1 MNADGT
7 GVVSTGVGGYPS
19 SWIRE
24 IGPGVDLERAGLS
37 GANLVGVDLSG
48 ANLSGAGLTAATLT
62 GADLSGA
69 NFTYAHLVFAG
80 LLGAN
85 LDGANLTG
93 ARLDSA
99 TLVGARLVEANL
111 IGADLVG
118 TYANEETVW
127 PDDFDPE
134 TAGVKFGS
142 SSSRTLSSTSE
153 TTITE
158 EQTKVLVWDSGRGVT
173 VQLSKCSTATG
184 WTEAL
189 PRR

>member
-1 MNADGT
+1 MEVNGYEIRPGAD
-7 GVVSTGVGGYPS
+7 
-19 SWIRE
+19 
-24 IGPGVDLERAGLS
+24 LK
-37 GANLVGVDLSG
+37 GANLQGLNCEG
-48 ANLSGAGLTAATLT
+48 ATFRE
-62 GADLSGA
+62 A
-69 NFTYAHLVFAG
+69 NLVFAG

-93 ARLDSA
+93 AGLNSA
-99 TLVGARLVEANL
+99 TLVGASLVGANL
-111 IGADLVG
+111 TGADLVG
-118 TYANEETVW
+118 TFANEKTVW